1 MKNANLTI
9 PPSCFYKYMQLSSD
23 DARKTSVIANVRI
36 YVEQAIGRIK
46 YYRIMKNEIPM
57 SRLLLIN
64 DIV

>member
-1 MKNANLTI
+1 MKNANLAI
-9 PPSCFYKYMQLSSD
+9 PPSCHTSTCKLSSD